1 MLTYRPT
8 KYGPPQE
15 PTDERRPCVQTWDV
29 RSLDVEPHFPK
40 VLHSDDEGRA
50 IAINLPAGE
59 ELQEHKVHER
69 SWVFV
74 VAGEIELEG
83 AGETV
88 TGGAGFLA
96 HINPKESNEIRATS
110 NSRLLMVLAPW
121 PGEGH
126 PSQRSQSA

>member
-1 MLTYRPT
+1 
-8 KYGPPQE
+8 
-15 PTDERRPCVQTWDV
+15 VQTWDV

-50 IAINLPAGE
+50 IAISLPAGE
-59 ELQEHKVHER
+59 ELQEHEVHER

-74 VAGEIELEG
+74 VVDGEIELEG

-88 TGGAGFLA
+88 KGGPGFLA
-96 HINPKESNEIRATS
+96 HINPNESNEIRAIS
-110 NSRLLMVLAPW
+110 DARLLMVLAPW

-126 PSQRSQSA
+126 PSQKG